1 VSDKLV
7 TANLSDRLVTIA
19 TFEIAP
25 RAHVARAALE
35 DAGIQ
40 VFVADEEIVGMDW
53 MLSNAVGGVKVKV
66 READAERA
74 LAVLDARFASGEP
87 QVSEEELAAEAEAAP
102 REDAESEPREDAES
116 EPPPAP
122 PAPAPSEPA
131 EVLSPREDYARRLFF
146 VAWFAMAFF
155 PVASVGMYFFAKAA
169 FGPGEL
175 RGRHRYNLFVGGLV
189 LLLPALLCVLV
200 PWLVLTGR
208 Y

>member
-1 VSDKLV
+1 MSDKLV

-102 REDAESEPREDAES
+102 REDAESEP
-116 EPPPAP
+116 PPAEFTGAERSLREEVHP
-122 PAPAPSEPA
+122 DGRDREEGHREPRD
-131 EVLSPREDYARRLFF
+131 EE
-146 VAWFAMAFF
+146 
-155 PVASVGMYFFAKAA
+155 
-169 FGPGEL
+169 
-175 RGRHRYNLFVGGLV
+175 
-189 LLLPALLCVLV
+189 
-200 PWLVLTGR
+200 
-208 Y
+208 